1 MATPSRM
8 PRYDV
13 RNDGAGPYGVFYC
26 DLCNREYRSTPNIGN
41 AIARDIGQDM
51 MGGFL
56 RRIPIV
62 GGSIA
67 NGVDRNDPRYTY
79 DLNPQQLNEHWNQ
92 VSKYFRECS
101 VCHQIVCLSCSDEQ
115 AGTCNDDSPRKDQIA
130 EARGQQAGAA
140 LKGIAN
146 VFGFGAAIEQAGKAV
161 QQAQTQMARCPNCES
176 LAEPGTRFC
185 PDCGTAMI
193 QPVSTACP
201 KCGTETKGAKF
212 CPNCGAKQEAAVA
225 SAPANCPKCGA
236 ATNGAKFC
244 ASCGTKLT

>member
-225 SAPANCPKCGA
+225 AAPANCPKCGA